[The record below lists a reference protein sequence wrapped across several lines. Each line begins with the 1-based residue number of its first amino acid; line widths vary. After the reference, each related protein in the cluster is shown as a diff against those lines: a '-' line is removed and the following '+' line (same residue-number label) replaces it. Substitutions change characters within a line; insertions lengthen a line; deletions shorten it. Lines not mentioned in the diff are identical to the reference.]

1 MATRLRTDAAQLRA
15 PRVKDDGT
23 TVFDAALVY
32 ADKPLRYSWGIEVPT
47 EQALSAPEYLD
58 SLKGQPVVIGDGVE
72 SDDRH
77 PEGERIDG
85 ARDAAGRELRIVGTV
100 VGARY
105 DAAERC
111 VIVELAIHAPEHAT
125 EVRRLGGISEGY
137 SAQVEDGRQI
147 ARTTNHIA
155 IVQSGRAPGSGVRAD
170 AAGVK
175 KMDEELKKFLTDL
188 GASLAELKGMIL
200 GKGMGETTEEV
211 KVADAN
217 PEAMAADEAA
227 MAEKIEARA
236 DALAQQLVDLRRR
249 ADAARIE
256 IPATAKTVA
265 AVRKAVALGMGADA
279 KRVDSAE
286 YATAWIEARATA
298 NDTDADRM
306 SRGAVRA
313 DSFAYVPTF

>member
-32 ADKPLRYSWGIEVPT
+32 ADKPLQYGWGVEIPT
-47 EQALSAPEYLD
+47 EGALSSAAYLE
-58 SLKGQPVVIGDGVE
+58 SLRGQPVVIGDGVE
-72 SDDRH
+72 ASDRH

-85 ARDAAGRELRIVGTV
+85 ARDASGRELRIVGTV

-155 IVQSGRAPGSGVRAD
+155 IVQTGRAPGSGVRAD
-170 AAGVK
+170 AAGET
-175 KMDEELKKFLTDL
+175 KMDPELKAALDAIA
-188 GASLAELKGMIL
+188 ASLGKLEGIML
-200 GKGMGETTEEV
+200 GKGMGEVEEV
-211 KVADAN
+211 KVADAD
-217 PEAMAADEAA
+217 PEAAAKDEAA

-236 DALAQQLVDLRRR
+236 DALAVERVSLLRR
-249 ADAARIE
+249 ADSLQIA
-256 IPATAKTVA
+256 IPANVKTTAQIRRHIA
-265 AVRKAVALGMGADA
+265 IDLGLDA
-279 KRVDSAE
+279 KRADSAE
-286 YATAWIEARATA
+286 VATAWIEARATA
-298 NDTDADRM
+298 TDTDADRM

-313 DSFAYVPTF
+313 DSTAYVPTF